1 MNSKTTFELD
11 PLGLPDIAP
20 HVYAGKKSLDVVR
33 SFQEDLKKVFKNDPK
48 NTNALLVKN
57 AFRSYENCVACLGN
71 AHKALFFDLHKTVV
85 HKHSDIS
92 IHTLARIKSVLRFFQ
107 KCRRTLYR
115 NKTLYDI
122 SDIFA
127 GRIVI
132 DSHKFT
138 ELELIKLCYEIAV
151 EVLDF
156 MLLHDYLPV
165 PTTGVKEASQPF
177 DHQKFPDIVVPEED
191 MLPDR
196 LIGICKDY
204 IKHPKT
210 LTAYQSLHLVFV
222 NSKGERMEIQIR
234 TFDMDDR
241 AENCDSTK
249 HDAYEELQDCGV
261 PPIRIDYTKIS
272 MPFFSI
278 KHGKLY
284 DKAGIVLSEPCM
296 EETYRGTSQA

>member
-1 MNSKTTFELD
+1 MNDNTQLALD

-20 HVYAGKKSLDVVR
+20 CIYTGKNSLDAVALYQDTLQIAL
-33 SFQEDLKKVFKNDPK
+33 QENKK
-48 NTNALLVKN
+48 NTNALLVRN
-57 AFRSYENCVACLGN
+57 AFRRYEHCVACLGN
-71 AHKALFFDLHKTVV
+71 THKSLFFGLHQSAVDN
-85 HKHSDIS
+85 HPDIS

-107 KCRRTLYR
+107 KCRRTLYQ

-132 DSHKFT
+132 DSHKYS
-138 ELELIKLCYEIAV
+138 EAELIRICYEIAA
-151 EVLDF
+151 EILDF

-165 PTTGVKEASQPF
+165 HTTGVKDASQPF
-177 DHQKFPDIVVPEED
+177 DKQKFPDIVIPEED
-191 MLPDR
+191 LLPDC
-196 LIGICKDY
+196 LIGFCKDY
-204 IKHPKT
+204 IKNPKS
-210 LTAYQSLHLVFV
+210 LTGYQSLHMVFE

-249 HDAYEELQDCGV
+249 HDAYEELQDYGV
-261 PPIRIDYTKIS
+261 PPIHIDYTKIS
-272 MPFFSI
+272 MPFFSV
-278 KHGKLY
+278 KYGKLY

>member
-1 MNSKTTFELD
+1 MNNTTPIELA

-20 HVYAGKKSLDVVR
+20 CIYAGKNSLDAVR
-33 SFQEDLKKVFKNDPK
+33 LYQEKLQMALQENPK
-48 NTNALLVKN
+48 NTNALLVRN
-57 AFRSYENCVACLGN
+57 AFRRYEHCVARLGN
-71 AHKALFFDLHKTVV
+71 AHKSLFFDLHKSVIEN
-85 HKHSDIS
+85 HADIS

-107 KCRRTLYR
+107 KCRRNLYK

-132 DSHKFT
+132 DSHKFS
-138 ELELIKLCYEIAV
+138 EAELIKICYEIAT

-165 PTTGVKEASQPF
+165 HTTGVKDAFQPF
-177 DHQKFPDIVVPEED
+177 DTQKFPDIVIPEENQ
-191 MLPDR
+191 LPDS
-196 LIGICKDY
+196 LIGFCKDY
-204 IKHPKT
+204 IKKPKS
-210 LTAYQSLHLVFV
+210 LTGYQSLHLVFE
-222 NSKGERMEIQIR
+222 NSQGERMEIQIR

-241 AENCDSTK
+241 AENCDSTM

-261 PPIRIDYTKIS
+261 PPIHIDYQKIH
-272 MPFFSI
+272 MPFFSV
-278 KHGKLY
+278 KYGKLY